1 MAPLNGSDVRR
12 LVLATWTRQQRERF
26 LASGELSSSHAI
38 PGHGRFRVSA
48 FVQRDSVAAVLRL
61 VPAAIPTFDELGLPE
76 VVRSWSGFRRGLVLV
91 CGQHASGTSTTLAA
105 LVDDINR
112 TRACHILT
120 IERPIEFLHR
130 HAMAIVNQREVGE
143 DTESVESGL
152 AHALRQDHDVIV
164 AGGLSDAIGRAS
176 WRDRGY
182 DKDKNEVGCAK

>member
-1 MAPLNGSDVRR
+1 MCFVCFKQKTAYEMRIRDWSSDVCSSD
-12 LVLATWTRQQRERF
+12 L
-26 LASGELSSSHAI
+26 SGELSSPHAI

-120 IERPIEFLHR
+120 IERPIERSEEHR
-130 HAMAIVNQREVGE
+130 SE
-143 DTESVESGL
+143 L
-152 AHALRQDHDVIV
+152 
-164 AGGLSDAIGRAS
+164 
-176 WRDRGY
+176 
-182 DKDKNEVGCAK
+182 